1 MIQLLIKKKFTCYSL
16 KVDHR
21 IEVSRHGLP
30 ERCLE
35 IAGSMTIGLI
45 VWQCYDVH
53 LHKFVF
59 QMQQVESFYL
69 KWLCCY
75 LSTLFGVAQPLD
87 NDPLPTI
94 K

>member
-1 MIQLLIKKKFTCYSL
+1 MHRLFFILKFTCYNL

-21 IEVSRHGLP
+21 IEVWRRGLR

-35 IAGSMTIGLI
+35 IAGSMTIELT

-59 QMQQVESFYL
+59 QMQRAL
-69 KWLCCY
+69 
-75 LSTLFGVAQPLD
+75 
-87 NDPLPTI
+87 
-94 K
+94 